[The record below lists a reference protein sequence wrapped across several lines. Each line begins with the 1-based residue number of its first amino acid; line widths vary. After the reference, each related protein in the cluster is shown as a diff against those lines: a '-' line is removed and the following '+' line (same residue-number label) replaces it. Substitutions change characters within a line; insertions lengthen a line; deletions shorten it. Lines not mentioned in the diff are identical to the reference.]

1 MNAFLNSNL
10 EVQLNNINHRFM
22 ELLNPVYERLERFAL
37 SMTRN
42 RDDAKDI
49 VGETIL
55 KALAQFDSLRNEQAF
70 LSFLFTIASRIFYRE
85 LKRRDKYQIVGTQD
99 IDELFGDRLSPED
112 QSDLSLLFEAAEF
125 LPVKH
130 KEALF
135 LYYLTGFSQKEI
147 AEIQKT
153 TATNVK
159 LRIFRAR
166 RKLRNDLKL
175 NNIPDKPA
183 AHADEDF
190 TVEQLTPERSRL

>member
-10 EVQLNNINHRFM
+10 EVQLNNTNHRFM
-22 ELLNPVYERLERFAL
+22 ELLEPVYERLERFAL

-42 RDDAKDI
+42 RDDAKDV

-55 KALAQFDSLRNEQAF
+55 NALAQFDSLRNEQAF
-70 LSFLFTIASRIFYRE
+70 LSFLFTIASRVFYRE
-85 LKRRDKYQIVGTQD
+85 LRRRDKYQIVGTQD

-112 QSDLSLLFEAAEF
+112 QSDLNLLFEAAES

-130 KEALF
+130 REALF

-175 NNIPDKPA
+175 NNIPNKPA
-183 AHADEDF
+183 AHAEKDF